1 MKKML
6 DLFSGLNGAS
16 QAFEAAGWEVVTVDI
31 NPDLNPTITCNI
43 EDLWLTKEFKSWSKN
58 EFDLI
63 WASPPCVEFYKVS
76 APWFEE
82 YGNTPSLDLV
92 ECAKSIINILQPKY
106 WVIENTKSGMPW
118 IKKILGQ
125 PRQNIN
131 GVYYLWGE
139 YPLFDAKV
147 SQNHKASNDPGG
159 HDPLRSNKRAKIP
172 LEISRALLDVIEN
185 QLDLSKWLN

>member
-1 MKKML
+1 MKML
-6 DLFSGLNGAS
+6 DLFSGLGGAS

-31 NPDLNPTITCNI
+31 NPEFNPTICRNI
-43 EDLWLTKEFKSWSKN
+43 EDLWLTDEFKSWSKG

-63 WASPPCVEFYKVS
+63 WASPPCVEFYKVG

-82 YGNTPSLDLV
+82 YGKTPSLELV
-92 ECAKSIINILQPKY
+92 ECAKAIINILQPKF
-106 WVIENTKSGMPW
+106 WIIENTKSGMPW
-118 IKKILGQ
+118 IKKLLGN

-131 GVYYLWGE
+131 GVYYFWGE

-147 SQNHKASNDPGG
+147 EQNHKALNDPGG

-185 QLDLSKWLN
+185 QSDLSRWLN

>member
-1 MKKML
+1 MKML
-6 DLFSGLNGAS
+6 DLFSGLGGAS

-31 NPDLNPTITCNI
+31 NPEFNPTICRNI
-43 EDLWLTKEFKSWSKN
+43 EDLWLTDEFKSWQVG

-63 WASPPCVEFYKVS
+63 WASPPCVEFYKVN

-82 YGNTPSLDLV
+82 YGRTPSLDLV
-92 ECAKSIINILQPKY
+92 ECAKAIINILQPKH

-125 PRQNIN
+125 PRQNIS
-131 GVYYLWGE
+131 GVYYLWGD

-147 SQNHKASNDPGG
+147 PQNHKALNDPGG

-185 QLDLSKWLN
+185 QSDLSRWLN

>member
-1 MKKML
+1 MKML
-6 DLFSGLNGAS
+6 DLFSGLKGAS

-31 NPDLNPTITCNI
+31 NPDLNPTICCNI
-43 EDLWLTKEFKSWSKN
+43 EDLWLTDEFKSWSKG

-82 YGNTPSLDLV
+82 YGKTPSLELV
-92 ECAKSIINILQPKY
+92 ETAKAIINILQPKY
-106 WVIENTKSGMPW
+106 WIIENTKSGMPW
-118 IKKILGQ
+118 IKKLLGN

-131 GVYYLWGE
+131 GVYYLWGQ

-147 SQNHKASNDPGG
+147 EANHKALNDTGPQ
-159 HDPLRSNKRAKIP
+159 DPLRSNKRAKIP
-172 LEISRALLDVIEN
+172 LEISRSLLDVIEN
-185 QLDLSKWLN
+185 QSDLSRWL